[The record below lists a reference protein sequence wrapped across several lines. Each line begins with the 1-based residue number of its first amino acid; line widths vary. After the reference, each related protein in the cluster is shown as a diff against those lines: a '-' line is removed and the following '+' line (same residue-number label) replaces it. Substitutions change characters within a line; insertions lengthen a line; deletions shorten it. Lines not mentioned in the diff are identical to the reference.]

1 MGFMPGGAVIERE
14 VPDTR
19 LIAGVKALNAE
30 APEQKFSNDRYDKA
44 GMECFLQT
52 I

>member
-1 MGFMPGGAVIERE
+1 MPGGAVIERE

-52 I
+52 TYKT